1 MIKSNLKIGEILKK
15 QQLITDEQIE
25 KALLEQQKKGG
36 RLGDVFVR
44 LGFVTEDDIANA
56 LSKQLGI
63 LYASLK
69 KGTLRPTFYQ
79 GLEKMI
85 PEEYARMHKI
95 IPLSKHLNTLTIAMT
110 DPLDL
115 ICVDDVMKMTG
126 CDVSVAVATTG
137 DIEAASQEFY
147 HSKEIKKKSIQEQF
161 IRVDSISGEDKKTE
175 NVVDIFS
182 DTEAAPIVKFVDL
195 ILMEAIEQ
203 AASDIH
209 LEHFEKRASL
219 RYRIDGILYDAKP
232 PDPKLYHAIIS
243 RIKILA
249 RMDIAER
256 RLPQDGGFTISH
268 GDKAI
273 DVRASCIP
281 TIFGEKMV
289 LRLLDQANISLD
301 FKRLGFDEYE
311 IELLKKEIFKP
322 YGMIFVTG
330 PTGSG
335 KSTTLYAMLNAIK
348 SPKKNIVTCEDPVE
362 YKLDGINQVQIKP
375 LIGLNFANALRAF
388 LRQDP
393 DIMMVGEVR
402 DLETAQMC
410 IRAALTGHLVL
421 STLHTNDAPTA
432 ITRIMDIGIEPFLL
446 VSGLRMVL
454 AQRLVRKLCDCKQKV
469 EPDIRFKEEKF
480 DGPIYGPKGCE
491 HCRFTGFR
499 GRIGIFEMLTVD
511 EAIRN
516 MIYYRKSS
524 DDMRRKA
531 VESGM
536 RTLYQTGMEKV
547 KQGLT
552 SFEEVVAI
560 TVSE

>member
-1 MIKSNLKIGEILKK
+1 
-15 QQLITDEQIE
+15 
-25 KALLEQQKKGG
+25 
-36 RLGDVFVR
+36 
-44 LGFVTEDDIANA
+44 
-56 LSKQLGI
+56 
-63 LYASLK
+63 
-69 KGTLRPTFYQ
+69 
-79 GLEKMI
+79 
-85 PEEYARMHKI
+85 
-95 IPLSKHLNTLTIAMT
+95 
-110 DPLDL
+110 
-115 ICVDDVMKMTG
+115 
-126 CDVSVAVATTG
+126 
-137 DIEAASQEFY
+137 
-147 HSKEIKKKSIQEQF
+147 
-161 IRVDSISGEDKKTE
+161 
-175 NVVDIFS
+175 
-182 DTEAAPIVKFVDL
+182 
-195 ILMEAIEQ
+195 
-203 AASDIH
+203 
-209 LEHFEKRASL
+209 
-219 RYRIDGILYDAKP
+219 
-232 PDPKLYHAIIS
+232 
-243 RIKILA
+243 
-249 RMDIAER
+249 
-256 RLPQDGGFTISH
+256 
-268 GDKAI
+268 
-273 DVRASCIP
+273 RASCIP
-281 TIFGEKMV
+281 TIFGEKIV

-552 SFEEVVAI
+552 SFEEIVAI